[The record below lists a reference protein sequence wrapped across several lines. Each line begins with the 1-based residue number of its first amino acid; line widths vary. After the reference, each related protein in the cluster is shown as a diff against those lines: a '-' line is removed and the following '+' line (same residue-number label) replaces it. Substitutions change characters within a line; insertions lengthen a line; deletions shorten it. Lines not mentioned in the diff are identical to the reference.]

1 MTQLPGK
8 DALGRGPAYAS
19 STPHL
24 VLTLAGKWEL
34 PDDPALF
41 QVLRKK

>member
-8 DALGRGPAYAS
+8 GALGRGSVYAS

-24 VLTLAGKWEL
+24 VLTLGRKVRALCTSFPGFGK
-34 PDDPALF
+34 
-41 QVLRKK
+41 K